1 MKQKCFHCQPLNVIE
16 IFNFYQYIVF
26 VLVQKLKIAKQVTLS
41 CYRRL
46 ARTGA
51 ERADQPD
58 SRAAGLDFARGRV
71 ARKEDGS
78 QARKGK
84 TALTA

>member
-1 MKQKCFHCQPLNVIE
+1 M
-16 IFNFYQYIVF
+16 
-26 VLVQKLKIAKQVTLS
+26 LVQKPKIVQQVTLS

-71 ARKEDGS
+71 ARAEDGR
-78 QARKGK
+78 QAGKGK
-84 TALTA
+84 TAVTA